1 LKEGT
6 EMRLMLN
13 LAIAMLLLLAGYNY
27 GLRAGMAKNNVRA
40 DNYKA
45 LYYQCLQWKELK

>member
-1 LKEGT
+1 
-6 EMRLMLN
+6 MRLMLN

-27 GLRAGMAKNNVRA
+27 GLRAGMAKNKA
-40 DNYKA
+40 KAESYKT